1 MHAAIGLQLEPVAAF
16 RGPPPYLCQV
26 RRVVRGPSR
35 RFDVLKDGGVLARLP
50 RHGDGLQRG
59 ER

>member
-1 MHAAIGLQLEPVAAF
+1 MHAALGLQLEAGAPY
-16 RGPPPYLCQV
+16 RGPPPYLRQV
-26 RRVVRGPSR
+26 GRVVRGPGR
-35 RFDVLKDGGVLARLP
+35 RFDVLKDRGVLAGLP